1 MKDSAVG
8 QRGLKQRQGKA
19 NNLQAESNKSKPQ
32 DVSSKP
38 REHVTSR
45 PGKDTEL
52 SSVFSNPL
60 ASEHRTC
67 DHVVLTSLQLLNMA
81 LNIDDKSWTEVRDLF
96 RSWREEN
103 VRRSLDVVDLW
114 ETVLAKKINALGDEK
129 LLVYEQVV
137 IAALDCNRLE
147 VADVCL
153 KALIAEFPTSLRV
166 RKLRALQLEAR
177 EKYDDAVELLD
188 YIIKQDETNAAP
200 RKRKVAIL
208 KAKGKISDAIKELTE
223 YLKKFMSDQE
233 GWQELSEL
241 YLQEQD
247 FGRAAF
253 CMEELILHNPHS
265 HLIHQHYAEIK
276 YTQARDW
283 CATNIAIN
291 PKSTPIKRK
300 EANKLAKWALK
311 ELNIRYDEKMVEEK
325 PVAALELLM
334 NNIHIT
340 TST

>member
-1 MKDSAVG
+1 MIHRSFRTSPPARVQLTLNEVHLFEREGRLSQHG
-8 QRGLKQRQGKA
+8 QQRASNSGSVECGFCSEVE
-19 NNLQAESNKSKPQ
+19 LGFIVDESE
-32 DVSSKP
+32 
-38 REHVTSR
+38 R
-45 PGKDTEL
+45 
-52 SSVFSNPL
+52 
-60 ASEHRTC
+60 
-67 DHVVLTSLQLLNMA
+67 
-81 LNIDDKSWTEVRDLF
+81 
-96 RSWREEN
+96 
-103 VRRSLDVVDLW
+103 
-114 ETVLAKKINALGDEK
+114 INWGWLE

-276 YTQARDW
+276 YTQAS
-283 CATNIAIN
+283 ILH
-291 PKSTPIKRK
+291 
-300 EANKLAKWALK
+300 LA
-311 ELNIRYDEKMVEEK
+311 
-325 PVAALELLM
+325 
-334 NNIHIT
+334 
-340 TST
+340 